1 MVIYFLLF
9 FFFFFCCIYGNFL
22 INMEWSFIFKSKV
35 VEMYC
40 TVFFIIVARF
50 SFLSRPE
57 VSFSRESRVFVLFF
71 HVRRNFEVAQS
82 FLWII
87 LLCLQPVHPIVVQSP
102 CCCSLCCPRLSNG
115 PAKQPSPVLTAAE
128 LKLSISL
135 ESTLSNTKPWS
146 LRATNG
152 HHFWLWSF
160 CELCGFSCLL
170 GICSVWDLRMYW
182 CLFFFSIGLFYFEH

>member
-1 MVIYFLLF
+1 MVIYFLL
-9 FFFFFCCIYGNFL
+9 FFFFCCIYGNFL

-87 LLCLQPVHPIVVQSP
+87 LLCLQPVQAVVTESHKRTSFLTVKLLWALWFQ
-102 CCCSLCCPRLSNG
+102 LSAWYLFCVR
-115 PAKQPSPVLTAAE
+115 PAHVLM
-128 LKLSISL
+128 
-135 ESTLSNTKPWS
+135 P
-146 LRATNG
+146 
-152 HHFWLWSF
+152 FF
-160 CELCGFSCLL
+160 
-170 GICSVWDLRMYW
+170 
-182 CLFFFSIGLFYFEH
+182 FFFSIGLFYFEH

>member
-9 FFFFFCCIYGNFL
+9 LCCIYGNFL

-71 HVRRNFEVAQS
+71 SCEEEFWSSTEFSMDYFAVFAARASHRGSVS
-82 FLWII
+82 
-87 LLCLQPVHPIVVQSP
+87 LLLFALLQR
-102 CCCSLCCPRLSNG
+102 CPRLSNG

-135 ESTLSNTKPWS
+135 ESTLSNTKLWS
-146 LRATNG
+146 LRGTNR

-160 CELCGFSCLL
+160 CELCGRSCLL

-182 CLFFFSIGLFYFEH
+182 CLFFLSIGFFYFEH